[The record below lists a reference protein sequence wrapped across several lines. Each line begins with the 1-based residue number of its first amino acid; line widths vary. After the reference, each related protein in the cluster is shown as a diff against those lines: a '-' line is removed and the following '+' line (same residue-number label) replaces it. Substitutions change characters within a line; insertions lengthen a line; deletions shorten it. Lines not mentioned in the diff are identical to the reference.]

1 MWCCLLMRQHLPW
14 FRNGLLWRQ
23 AGCPR
28 GDITVW
34 FVLQTRSHRSML
46 LCPGTDGTE
55 ISREF
60 ELGKVFTTAK
70 WKWRIS
76 VDLASR
82 STSTGRV
89 RGLRELGV
97 GLNFRVLN
105 SSGNVG
111 DWDDERI
118 VSSGLWA
125 LFFLYIFFIYSFVPS
140 PPPKLRSR
148 QVWRTQRSWDLFS
161 MTKRSD
167 DDLEWV
173 YGRVKMKG

>member
-23 AGCPR
+23 AGCPW

-60 ELGKVFTTAK
+60 GLGKVFTTAK

-82 STSTGRV
+82 STSTGHV
-89 RGLRELGV
+89 GASENSGSSWISGVWIAVETWVIGMMRGE
-97 GLNFRVLN
+97 
-105 SSGNVG
+105 
-111 DWDDERI
+111 
-118 VSSGLWA
+118 WA
-125 LFFLYIFFIYSFVPS
+125 LGCELFLFLFFIYLFFCSPHPTPQVKEQASLTHSEKLGPS
-140 PPPKLRSR
+140 LN
-148 QVWRTQRSWDLFS
+148 D
-161 MTKRSD
+161 
-167 DDLEWV
+167 
-173 YGRVKMKG
+173 